1 MTDPLSQNDNKQ
13 NYGRWLGFGIEFA
26 GVVGLF
32 CYMGYKLDEVMNA
45 SPWFLLAGFFVGFI
59 GMFYL
64 LLKEARNSNIRG
76 K

>member
-13 NYGRWLGFGIEFA
+13 NYARWLGFGIEFA

-32 CYMGYKLDEVMNA
+32 CYIGYKLDEVLNT
-45 SPWFLLAGFFVGFI
+45 SPWFLLGGFFVGFI

-64 LLKEARNSNIRG
+64 LIKEARNIRD

>member
-1 MTDPLSQNDNKQ
+1 MTEPPSQNDDKQ
-13 NYGRWLGFGIEFA
+13 NYVRWLGFGIEFA

-32 CYMGYKLDEVMNA
+32 CYIGYKLDEALNT
-45 SPWFLLAGFFVGFI
+45 SPGFLLGGFFVGFV

-64 LLKEARNSNIRG
+64 LLKEARNIRD